1 MPTFMR
7 LSWDDAVIVA
17 AAIAVFVFMRFS
29 AGGGES
35 ADAPVGTT
43 TPTATASPAA
53 GVTIPAATPAI
64 VSPSAPAP
72 AAGVATPAAT
82 PSPASEAR
90 GPASCDFPEELARVR
105 GAVVQV
111 FAGTNLRQAE
121 SAWTGTGFHIGGGRY
136 VTAAHVI
143 QDDDGNLLPDIL
155 VRSWAEGREMP
166 ATVLQEGFF
175 SEQRTERDLATLRA
189 DPIGHAL
196 ETRPPADS
204 DIAWDVR
211 ALGYPW
217 SRRGDDLQPRLS
229 RGAVSAVTTSDG
241 VAIVQVDVSTEQG
254 MSGGPLVDE
263 CGTAIG
269 VASFV
274 PLRFDD
280 NGETEGDFAVF
291 ISVAELA
298 NLR

>member
-1 MPTFMR
+1 MPAFMR
-7 LSWDDAVIVA
+7 LSWEDAVIVA
-17 AAIAVFVFMRFS
+17 AAIAVFVSMQF
-29 AGGGES
+29 ADGGGDS
-35 ADAPVGTT
+35 ADDPVATT
-43 TPTATASPAA
+43 TPAATASPAA
-53 GVTIPAATPAI
+53 GAATPAATPAPAS
-64 VSPSAPAP
+64 VAPSP

-82 PSPASEAR
+82 PAPASEAR
-90 GPASCDFPEELARVR
+90 DPASCDFPEELERVR

-121 SAWTGTGFHIGGGRY
+121 AAWTGTGFHIGGGRY

-155 VRSWAEGREMP
+155 IHSWAEGREMP
-166 ATVLQEGFF
+166 ATVLREGSF
-175 SEQRTERDLATLRA
+175 SDWRTERDLATLRA

-196 ETRPPADS
+196 ETRAPDDS
-204 DIAWDVR
+204 DVAWDVR

-229 RGAVSAVTTSDG
+229 RGGVSAVTTSDG

-263 CGTAIG
+263 CGAAIG
-269 VASFV
+269 VASFI